1 MLRPQLP
8 PRVGG
13 LRDVLDGLGMSGRV
27 CSLEVERTEIDRFV
41 CGAIH
46 AVERQS
52 DEARFNALPAEVEL
66 DRAVREFDPFEVRG
80 SLTGALAQPE
90 TPPRAVRE
98 AGHAAVRN
106 RDPQALT

>member
-13 LRDVLDGLGMSGRV
+13 LGDVLDGVRMSGRV
-27 CSLEVERTEIDRFV
+27 YSLEVERTEIDRFV

-52 DEARFNALPAEVEL
+52 DEARFNALAAEVEL
-66 DRAVREFDPFEVRG
+66 DRAVREFD
-80 SLTGALAQPE
+80 SLEIYSAFTRTFAQTQAL
-90 TPPRAVRE
+90 PRAIGE
-98 AGHAAVRN
+98 AGHAAVRD
-106 RDPQALT
+106 RKLQSPA